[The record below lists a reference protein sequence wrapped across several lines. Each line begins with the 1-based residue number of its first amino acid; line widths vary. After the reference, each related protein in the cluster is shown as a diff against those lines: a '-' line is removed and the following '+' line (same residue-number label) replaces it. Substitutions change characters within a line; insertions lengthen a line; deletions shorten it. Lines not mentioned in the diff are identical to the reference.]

1 MILQK
6 KANSLSIS
14 MKTIY
19 MAGEESISY
28 CKFKWLKNVDTYDV
42 NSISENSSI
51 GNILEVSWI
60 SW

>member
-28 CKFKWLKNVDTYDV
+28 CKFKWLKNIDTSDV

-51 GNILEVSWI
+51 GNILEVS
-60 SW
+60 